1 MDAERISIAKACQE
15 GAHDN
20 SLSFPEF
27 VDKLIAAGFEG
38 YTVDYRRNAQ
48 AFYLPDG
55 GSVVLEMHPYAG
67 SVAAN
72 FDAVEVERLVRW
84 AQANPADYSY
94 VALRE
99 GEGGRLRGISRLVP
113 RPTCRLFRAH
123 RRDPCRALPQVTGR
137 VVGRISDCLGLG
149 TGCMRASLGA
159 GAP

>member
-1 MDAERISIAKACQE
+1 MDAEWISIAKACQE

-55 GSVVLEMHPYAG
+55 DSVVLEMHPYAG

-72 FDAVEVERLVRW
+72 FDAAEVERLVRW

-94 VALRE
+94 VAFCEKAKAAGCTGYLVSFL
-99 GEGGRLRGISRLVP
+99 GR
-113 RPTCRLFRAH
+113 
-123 RRDPCRALPQVTGR
+123 R
-137 VVGRISDCLGLG
+137 VVYFGR
-149 TGCMRASLGA
+149 TAETHVEHF
-159 GAP
+159 PK

>member
-55 GSVVLEMHPYAG
+55 DSVVLEMHPYAG

-94 VALRE
+94 VAFCEKAKAAGCAGYLVSFP
-99 GEGGRLRGISRLVP
+99 GR
-113 RPTCRLFRAH
+113 
-123 RRDPCRALPQVTGR
+123 R
-137 VVGRISDCLGLG
+137 VVYFGR
-149 TGCMRASLGA
+149 TAETHVEHF
-159 GAP
+159 PK